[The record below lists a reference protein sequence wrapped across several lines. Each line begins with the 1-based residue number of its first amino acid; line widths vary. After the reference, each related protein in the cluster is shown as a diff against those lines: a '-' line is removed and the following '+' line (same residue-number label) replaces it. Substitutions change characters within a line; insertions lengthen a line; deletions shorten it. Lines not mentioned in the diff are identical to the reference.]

1 MPDNPFHTD
10 TTYFDPKQPGG
21 GSFIDYLPG
30 QGSAALPTEAAPAA
44 TGEAAVGEQRL
55 LPMGNGYV
63 AVQVYLG
70 NGLWKSVDFLPARG
84 SGGSGRGPSIVGG
97 TITGAAAPDPIG
109 AALAL
114 AQKMAAEATAD
125 QDWADA
131 AYDRWI
137 AELKRIEV
145 EQKRNVDEANR
156 ALGVQEEVGRRAG
169 TIARDILPGMINAEQ
184 LNIPELNAI
193 MGGPYKGLKLD
204 MPAMFT
210 QGTPGLAASQPL
222 PAPDFGGLAP
232 LPILEKPQG
241 IDLVA
246 FAELLAKGAA
256 GFPGFPQ
263 MPPFATV

>member
-1 MPDNPFHTD
+1 MS
-10 TTYFDPKQPGG
+10 FDWGQNT
-21 GSFIDYLPG
+21 LPEPYYD
-30 QGSAALPTEAAPAA
+30 AL
-44 TGEAAVGEQRL
+44 
-55 LPMGNGYV
+55 MGNPATDPNAPQEGQTEMRPVVASDGTFMGYSKH
-63 AVQVYLG
+63 VYSSLLG
-70 NGLWKSVDFLPARG
+70 QWIQIGNIMDAPKGPGG
-84 SGGSGRGPSIVGG
+84 SGGGPSIVGG

-114 AQKMAAEATAD
+114 AQKMAAEATAE
-125 QDWADA
+125 QGWADA

-137 AELKRIEV
+137 AELKRIEIG
-145 EQKRNVDEANR
+145 QKRNVDEANR

-204 MPAMFT
+204 IPAMFT